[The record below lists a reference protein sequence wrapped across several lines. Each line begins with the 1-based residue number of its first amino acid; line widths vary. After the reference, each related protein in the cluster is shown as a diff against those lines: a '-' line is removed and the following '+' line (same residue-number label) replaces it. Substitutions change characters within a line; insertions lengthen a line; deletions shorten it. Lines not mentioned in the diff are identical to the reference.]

1 MEFRFSLLLVVC
13 STLFLSSCVSSKN
26 MQYQGFTN
34 FKVNNVANEPTVNVD
49 IKLYNP
55 NFFGGKLKAME
66 FNVLVDDK
74 IIGSAGIPDPIRI
87 KRKSEFILPVECTTS
102 LDKMGGLLA
111 LGLQS
116 YFSSSEVP
124 VGIEGTMT
132 VQKFIFF
139 RRTFAFKYDDKI
151 DIKKIMGN

>member
-1 MEFRFSLLLVVC
+1 MKIRFSLLLAVF
-13 STLFLSSCVSSKN
+13 STLFLSSCVSSKD

-34 FKVNNVANEPTVNVD
+34 FKVNNITYEPKVNVD

-74 IIGSAGIPDPIRI
+74 IIGSAGIPDPVRI
-87 KRKSEFILPVECTTS
+87 KGKSEFILPVECTTS

-132 VQKFIFF
+132 IQKFIFF
-139 RRTFAFKYDDKI
+139 RRTFAFKYGDEI

>member
-1 MEFRFSLLLVVC
+1 MKIGFPILMVAF
-13 STLFLSSCVSSKN
+13 STLLFTSCVSSKD

-34 FKVNNVANEPTVNVD
+34 FKVNNVTSEPKVNVD

-55 NFFGGKLKAME
+55 NFFGAKLKAME
-66 FNVLVDDK
+66 FNVLVDEK
-74 IIGSAGIPDPIRI
+74 VIGSAGIPDPVRI
-87 KRKSEFILPVECTTS
+87 KRKSEFILPIECATS

-116 YFSSSEVP
+116 YFSNSEVP

-132 VQKFIFF
+132 IQKFIFF
-139 RRTFAFKYDDKI
+139 RRTFAFKYDDEI